1 MVSEPI
7 SSSRVD
13 LDTGVPLDAKDRKT
27 LADVE
32 PSLAVGIDLLRWSQK
47 VLAQGSYAQQ
57 FPIIAQFNLP
67 AQSYGFFD
75 QATVAGRPLPVMGVF
90 QEQLYDKPKSPRG
103 YEQVAAEWLRAQVEE
118 FVLRYFMR
126 VSSFAAPQA
135 FVDADRHPPSG
146 LIGNLSWCPGGPEQL
161 GGFGYQQ
168 VYYKRAADGQV
179 RKFAA
184 ADQARI
190 VDLREIG
197 PSYDWLVALVNVYA
211 FNLSLSL
218 RNLKNSPELVVPLE
232 EKSYLILSPEFIAN
246 DSRPEPGVLGRY
258 GLGYAFL
265 RLQEPSLVAYGPGEF
280 KAAFQTI
287 QFKVLESGEVRVCM
301 LFVVNRPDRILN
313 LSLNPFE
320 WGMRMA
326 DWMSFG
332 MASRLTAPLFG
343 DAGKPPGGGT
353 PGGGTAGGGTP
364 GGVDPVFAGI
374 ALANMLS
381 GGYTSRELCITKEQL
396 EKIFL
401 VKHYMQHYQTIA
413 GSLMTWRMIADWL
426 DTAALPD
433 WVRRGGVA

>member
-7 SSSRVD
+7 SSGSRRLD
-13 LDTGVPLDAKDRKT
+13 LDAGAPLDADDRKT

-32 PSLAVGIDLLRWSQK
+32 PSLAAGIDLLRWSQQ
-47 VLAQGSYAQQ
+47 AEAHGGYAQQ

-67 AQSYGFFD
+67 STSYGFFD
-75 QATVAGRPLPVMGVF
+75 QATVGGRPLPVMGVF

-103 YEQVAAEWLRAQVEE
+103 YERIAAEWLRAQVEQ

-126 VSSFAAPQA
+126 VSSFGAPQA
-135 FVDADRHPPSG
+135 FVDTDRPAPSG
-146 LIGNLSWCPGGPEQL
+146 LAGNLSWCPGGAEQL

-190 VDLREIG
+190 VDLRDIG
-197 PSYDWLVALVNVYA
+197 PAYDWLVALVNVFD
-211 FNLSLSL
+211 FNFTLSL

-246 DSRPEPGVLGRY
+246 DPHPEPGVLGRY

-265 RLQEPSLVAYGPGEF
+265 RLQEPKLVAYGPGEF

-313 LSLNPFE
+313 LSLNPIE
-320 WGMRMA
+320 WGRRMA

-343 DAGKPPGGGT
+343 DAGKPSGA
-353 PGGGTAGGGTP
+353 GTA
-364 GGVDPVFAGI
+364 GGVDPVLGGI
-374 ALANMLS
+374 SLANLLS

-426 DTAALPD
+426 DTAALPA
-433 WVRRGGVA
+433 WVLRGGVA

>member
-7 SSSRVD
+7 RSSRVD
-13 LDTGVPLDAKDRKT
+13 LDGGAPLDADDRKT

-32 PSLAVGIDLLRWSQK
+32 PSLAAGVELLHWSQK
-47 VLAQGSYAQQ
+47 VQAQGGYAQQ
-57 FPIIAQFNLP
+57 FPIIAQSNLP
-67 AQSYGFFD
+67 DESYGFFD
-75 QATVAGRPLPVMGVF
+75 QATIAGSPLPVMGVF
-90 QEQLYDKPKSPRG
+90 QEQLFDKPKAPHG
-103 YEQVAAEWLRAQVEE
+103 YERVAAEWLRAQVEQ

-135 FVDADRHPPSG
+135 FAGTDSKPPSG

-168 VYYKRAADGQV
+168 RYYKRAEDGQV

-184 ADQARI
+184 ADQSRI

-197 PSYDWLVALVNVYA
+197 PSYDWLVAFVNVFD
-211 FNLSLSL
+211 FNFTLSL
-218 RNLKNSPELVVPLE
+218 RTLKNSPELVVPLE
-232 EKSYLILSPEFIAN
+232 EGSYLILSPEFIAN
-246 DSRPEPGVLGRY
+246 DPHPEPGVLGRY

-265 RLQEPSLVAYGPGEF
+265 RLQGPKLVAYGPGEF

-313 LSLNPFE
+313 LSLNPLD
-320 WGMRMA
+320 WGRRMA

-343 DAGKPPGGGT
+343 DSGKP
-353 PGGGTAGGGTP
+353 AGGGAP

-374 ALANMLS
+374 SLANLLS

-401 VKHYMQHYQTIA
+401 VKHFMQHYQTISGA
-413 GSLMTWRMIADWL
+413 LMTWRMIADWL
-426 DTAALPD
+426 DTATLPA
-433 WVRRGGVA
+433 WVLRGGLA